1 MAKKKKMG
9 IGRGKRKEAIARA
22 YAKAGKGRVRIN
34 GFLLSSFPNEVV
46 RSYIGELLAFL
57 GKKAEKLDID
67 VNVAGG
73 GWSGQMQAS
82 ATAIARAVVDYYGD
96 EKLEQELYSYNP
108 YWILED
114 PRRVE
119 PKKYRRRK
127 ARARYQKSYR

>member
-1 MAKKKKMG
+1 MAKKKKVGM
-9 IGRGKRKEAIARA
+9 GRGKRKEAIARA
-22 YAKAGKGRVRIN
+22 TAKAGAGRVRIN
-34 GFLLSSFPNEVV
+34 GLLLDAHPNPMVKA
-46 RSYIGELLAFL
+46 YIGELLAFL
-57 GKKAEKLDID
+57 GKKAEKLDITVD
-67 VNVAGG
+67 VKGG
-73 GWSGQMQAS
+73 GWSGQMQAA

-96 EKLEQELYSYNP
+96 EKLEQELYSYYP